1 MKLPK
6 KTPRLQHPKSAPST
20 ISIAH
25 LANLNSYSVVY
36 VEADG
41 SKEVIKST
49 RIDNLT
55 MKISKL
61 TCALLTEI
69 NTTISFLVTCALTDQ
84 LKAKT

>member
-6 KTPRLQHPKSAPST
+6 KTPRPAASQISAFDNLD
-20 ISIAH
+20 AH

-49 RIDNLT
+49 PDRQSDNEDFQVNLRV
-55 MKISKL
+55 
-61 TCALLTEI
+61 A
-69 NTTISFLVTCALTDQ
+69 NGN
-84 LKAKT
+84 